1 MNLLIRPESPQDFKA
16 IRQVVYAAF
25 EQAQHSDGDEH
36 NLVERLRQDP
46 AYLPSLA
53 LVALDG
59 AQIVGH
65 CMLTRLTIG
74 DSPCKALALA
84 PVAVLPSYQGK
95 GIGSKLIQQAI
106 SQAALEGFD
115 GIVVLGHA
123 AYYPRFGFVP
133 ASRFGILCPFPV
145 EDANFMALS
154 LREDGLKNAAGTV
167 HYAGAFFPDPPF
179 PFEIHSTQNPI
190 SPEDFERV
198 WGLMDASFPASER
211 RDYTGQK
218 ALLNKDCYHLLLHR
232 DSSGQIIAF
241 MAIWRL
247 DGYSVV
253 EHLAVDGAQ
262 RGSGLGGKF
271 LDAVAAGE
279 GQPIVLEVEPPEN
292 GEMAR
297 RRIGFYQRHG
307 FHLCTQPYLQPSLQP
322 QFPFMPLMLMTY
334 PDPLEE
340 MDFGLLKAA
349 VYRDVYGLEE

>member
-1 MNLLIRPESPQDFKA
+1 M
-16 IRQVVYAAF
+16 VYAAF

-106 SQAALEGFD
+106 SQAALEGLT
-115 GIVVLGHA
+115 GLWCWGTLPITPVWVRS
-123 AYYPRFGFVP
+123 RFPIWDSLPLPGGGCQFYGLVP
-133 ASRFGILCPFPV
+133 A
-145 EDANFMALS
+145 
-154 LREDGLKNAAGTV
+154 EDGLKMQPEPSIMPAHSA
-167 HYAGAFFPDPPF
+167 PIPL

-211 RDYTGQK
+211 RDYAGQ
-218 ALLNKDCYHLLLHR
+218 
-232 DSSGQIIAF
+232 
-241 MAIWRL
+241 RL
-247 DGYSVV
+247 S
-253 EHLAVDGAQ
+253 
-262 RGSGLGGKF
+262 
-271 LDAVAAGE
+271 
-279 GQPIVLEVEPPEN
+279 
-292 GEMAR
+292 
-297 RRIGFYQRHG
+297 
-307 FHLCTQPYLQPSLQP
+307 
-322 QFPFMPLMLMTY
+322 
-334 PDPLEE
+334 
-340 MDFGLLKAA
+340 
-349 VYRDVYGLEE
+349 